1 MSLIKN
7 VYPQNDAFTRNPIVI
22 SVSAPTL
29 ATYKVYAD
37 NNLMFTGNGMGD
49 FTVNISEILET
60 VFSETDEPSGN
71 AMLLMFAQY
80 NSYTHVRFEVSTTSE
95 NTETVNMLA
104 WKGGINKTD
113 YRYLRNQ
120 GTDIFSAKFRNYSGN
135 FFFTTRT
142 YGWTIAMKET
152 ELEPLAFIM
161 PVIFGEEL
169 GYIRVKETVTGRSV
183 RIEGASGAF
192 MALNME
198 AVRKHFYVQYGV
210 LANLFD
216 VMDPYHS
223 GRIACRIAI
232 EEAPGAQER
241 CAVRFLN
248 SFGVYE
254 RIDLIG
260 KATIQLTGNQN
271 EDTIFQVY
279 DEATDSFT
287 KKRVRIPIGS
297 TYKIQTGIKRGDEL
311 AFIQD
316 MLASDSVYL
325 ALPDQEIK
333 VIPSFEQATRAY
345 VQTEPESMDITFKPV
360 EDESNMSPRR
370 TKYGTTRPRI
380 FTSVFSEQFN

>member
-7 VYPQNDAFTRNPIVI
+7 VYPQNNAFTRNPILI

-37 NNLMFTGNGMGD
+37 GNLMFTGNGIGD

-60 VFSETDEPSGN
+60 VFSETDVPSGN
-71 AMLLMFAQY
+71 SMLLMFAQY
-80 NSYTHVRFEVSTTSE
+80 NSWTFATFEINTTSD
-95 NTETVNMLA
+95 NTETVYLKA
-104 WKGGINKTD
+104 WKGGVNKAD

-120 GTDIFSAKFRNYSGN
+120 GTDVFSAKFLNYSGN

-142 YGWTIAMKET
+142 YGWTITMKET
-152 ELEPLAFIM
+152 ELEPLAFII
-161 PVIFGEEL
+161 PLILGEEQ
-169 GYIRVKETVTGRSV
+169 GYIRVKEAVTGRTV
-183 RIEGASGAF
+183 RIEGAPGIL

-216 VMDPYHS
+216 IMDPYHS
-223 GRIACRIAI
+223 GRTACRIAI

-260 KATIQLTGNQN
+260 KTNIQLTGNQN
-271 EDTIFQVY
+271 EDTVYQVY
-279 DEATDSFT
+279 DKDTDSFT

-297 TYKIQTGIKRGDEL
+297 TYKVKTGIKRGDEL

-325 ALPDQEIK
+325 SLPDQEIK
-333 VIPSFEQATRAY
+333 VIPSFEQASRAY
-345 VQTEPESMDITFKPV
+345 VQTEPESMDISFKPV
-360 EDESNMSPRR
+360 EDDCNMSPRR
-370 TKYGTTRPRI
+370 TKFGSTRPRI
-380 FTSVFSEQFN
+380 FTGKFSEQFN

>member
-7 VYPQNDAFTRNPIVI
+7 LYPQNNAFTRNPIVI

-37 NNLMFTGNGMGD
+37 GNLMFTGNGIGD

-60 VFSETDEPSGN
+60 VFGETDAPSGN
-71 AMLLMFAQY
+71 AMLLMFAQQ
-80 NSYTHVRFEVSTTSE
+80 NNYTHVTFEVNTTSD
-95 NTETVNMLA
+95 NTETVQLIA

-142 YGWTIAMKET
+142 YGWAITMKET

-161 PVIFGEEL
+161 PQISGEEQ
-169 GYIRVKETVTGRSV
+169 GHISVKEVVTGHTV
-183 RIEGASGAF
+183 QIEGAPDIL

-216 VMDPYHS
+216 IMNPYHP
-223 GRIACRIAI
+223 GRTACRIAI

-254 RIDLIG
+254 RIDLVG
-260 KATIQLTGNQN
+260 KATIQLAGNQD
-271 EDTIFQVY
+271 EDTVYQVY
-279 DEATDSFT
+279 DEDTDSFT

>member
-7 VYPQNDAFTRNPIVI
+7 VYPQNNAFTRNPILI

-37 NNLMFTGNGMGD
+37 GNLMFTGNGIGD

-60 VFSETDEPSGN
+60 VFGETDAPSGN
-71 AMLLMFAQY
+71 AMLLMFAQQ
-80 NSYTHVRFEVSTTSE
+80 NNYTYVTFEVNTTSD
-95 NTETVNMLA
+95 NTETVQLIA

-113 YRYLRNQ
+113 YRYLRNHE
-120 GTDIFSAKFRNYSGN
+120 TDIFSAKFLNYSGN

-142 YGWTIAMKET
+142 YGWAITMKET

-161 PVIFGEEL
+161 PQISGEEQ
-169 GYIRVKETVTGRSV
+169 GHISVKEVVTGHTV
-183 RIEGASGAF
+183 QIEGAPGIL

-216 VMDPYHS
+216 IMNPYHP
-223 GRIACRIAI
+223 GRTACRIAI

-254 RIDLIG
+254 RIDLVG
-260 KATIQLTGNQN
+260 KATIQLAGNQD
-271 EDTIFQVY
+271 EDTVYQVY
-279 DEATDSFT
+279 DEDTDSFT

-333 VIPSFEQATRAY
+333 VIPYFEQTTRAY
-345 VQTEPESMDITFKPV
+345 VQTEPESMDIAFKPV
-360 EDESNMSPRR
+360 EDDSNMSPRR

-380 FTSVFSEQFN
+380 FTSVFNEQFN